1 LTPVI
6 DGKTYHFEFRGLY
19 DGVSIL
25 MDRETGGYWHHIT
38 GECLYG
44 PLEGARLSGGS
55 NLLHLSV
62 EQALASYPEL
72 EVAISDRPIRGE
84 RSRWWPLAEAVP
96 ALPDRLRNT
105 MAGEDTRR
113 PTMDVGL
120 GVWSETTQRYYPMEL
135 VAAKDNLVIDELD
148 GRRILVY
155 FDPTGHALSGVY
167 TQATSAEWR
176 DKDVVLDT
184 GEFIRSGV
192 LYGPDGNRL
201 RTERPLQV
209 FTRWYGFALTF
220 PATEI
225 YEP

>member
-1 LTPVI
+1 MTPVI
-6 DGKTYHFEFRGLY
+6 DGKTHHFEFRGLY

-44 PLEGARLSGGS
+44 PLEGARLAGQS
-55 NLLHLSV
+55 NLLHMSV
-62 EQALASYPEL
+62 DQALNVYDEL
-72 EVAISDRPIRGE
+72 EIAISDRPIRGS
-84 RSRWWPLAEAVP
+84 RSRWWPLAESVP

-120 GVWSETTQRYYPMEL
+120 GVWNQNVQRYYPMEL
-135 VAAKDNLVIDELD
+135 VTASNDYVIDEFD
-148 GRRILVY
+148 SRRLLIY
-155 FDPTGHALSGVY
+155 FDPAGHALSALY

-176 DKDVVLDT
+176 EKELVLNT
-184 GEFIRSGV
+184 GEFIRGGA
-192 LYGPDGNRL
+192 LYGSGGNRL
-201 RTERPLQV
+201 EAERPMQL
-209 FTRWYGFALTF
+209 FTRWYGYALTF
-220 PATEI
+220 PTTEI